1 MQNPLDPTARKI
13 KKTDLGFFATDVSF
27 TDKSAIVT
35 GSSRG
40 IGRAIAIELAR
51 QGADVLIN
59 YNQNRDAAES
69 VQQEVEALGRKAVII
84 QADISDL
91 DAHEKLLDT
100 AHDAF
105 GKVDILINN
114 AGITRIADILEE
126 TPEQFD
132 LIVNTNL
139 KATHF
144 LTQRVANYMVANEIR
159 GCIIY
164 TLSISDIMA
173 SDNRTAY
180 CISKAGLEM
189 SMRAFAGR
197 LAGHGI
203 KVNGIAAGVI
213 DTDLSRV
220 RIPDYEEAA
229 EKGYIFMVRAGAPE
243 DVAHATISA
252 MKLYD
257 TGVVLPAAGG
267 VMTPLLNLRSMAGL
281 NMNKE

>member
-1 MQNPLDPTARKI
+1 MSTS
-13 KKTDLGFFATDVSF
+13 TEFGFFATDISF
-27 TDKSAIVT
+27 EDSAAIVT

-59 YNQNRDAAES
+59 YNQNKEAAKE
-69 VQQEVEALGRKAVII
+69 VQSKIEGLGRKGIII
-84 QADISDL
+84 QTDISDI
-91 DAHEKLLDT
+91 DAHEQLLET
-100 AHDAF
+100 AHKAF
-105 GKVDILINN
+105 GKVNILINN

-132 LIVNTNL
+132 LLLNTNL
-139 KATHF
+139 KAPHF
-144 LTQRVANYMVANEIR
+144 LTQRVANYMVENEIP

-164 TLSISDIMA
+164 TLSISDSMA

-189 SMRAFAGR
+189 SMRAYAGR
-197 LAGHGI
+197 LASHRI

-229 EKGYIFMVRAGAPE
+229 EKGYIFMVRPGMPE
-243 DVAHATISA
+243 DVAHATIAA
-252 MKLYD
+252 MRLYD
-257 TGVVLPAAGG
+257 TGVVLPASGG
-267 VMTPLLNLRSMAGL
+267 VMTPLLNLRSMSEL
-281 NMNKE
+281 DMNKS

>member
-1 MQNPLDPTARKI
+1 MSTD
-13 KKTDLGFFATDVSF
+13 TDLGFFATDVSLEN
-27 TDKSAIVT
+27 SNAIVT

-59 YNQNRDAAES
+59 YNQNQEAAE
-69 VQQEVEALGRKAVII
+69 EVKEVVESFGRKAALI

-91 DAHEKLLDT
+91 DAHQRMLET
-100 AHDAF
+100 AHNAF
-105 GKVDILINN
+105 GKVNILINN

-132 LIVNTNL
+132 LLVNTNL
-139 KATHF
+139 KAPHF
-144 LTQRVANYMVANEIR
+144 LTQRVANYMVENEIR

-164 TLSISDIMA
+164 TLSISDTMA

-189 SMRAFAGR
+189 SMRAYAGR
-197 LAGHGI
+197 LAMHGI

-213 DTDLSRV
+213 NTDLSRV
-220 RIPDYEEAA
+220 RIPDYEEAS
-229 EKGYIFMVRAGAPE
+229 EKGYIFMVRPGTPE
-243 DVAHATISA
+243 DVAHATIAA

-257 TGVVLPAAGG
+257 TGVVIPASGG
-267 VMTPLLNLRSMAGL
+267 VMTPLLNLRSMAEL
-281 NMNKE
+281 EMNKS

>member
-1 MQNPLDPTARKI
+1 MSTSTDP
-13 KKTDLGFFATDVSF
+13 GFFATDVSLEN
-27 TDKSAIVT
+27 SAAIVT

-59 YNQNRDAAES
+59 YNQNWDAAES
-69 VQQEVEALGRKAVII
+69 VKQEVEAFGRKAAII

-91 DAHEKLLDT
+91 DAHQRMLEA
-100 AHDAF
+100 AHNAF
-105 GKVDILINN
+105 GKINILINN
-114 AGITRIADILEE
+114 AGITRIADVLEE

-132 LIVNTNL
+132 LLVNTNL
-139 KATHF
+139 KAPHF
-144 LTQRVANYMVANEIR
+144 LTQRVANYMVENEIR

-164 TLSISDIMA
+164 TLSISDTMA

-180 CISKAGLEM
+180 CISKAGVEM
-189 SMRAFAGR
+189 SMRAYAGR
-197 LAGHGI
+197 LAMHGI

-229 EKGYIFMVRAGAPE
+229 EKGYIFMVRPGTPE
-243 DVAHATISA
+243 DVAHATIAA
-252 MKLYD
+252 MRLYD
-257 TGVVLPAAGG
+257 TGVVIPASGG
-267 VMTPLLNLRSMAGL
+267 VMTPLLNLRSMTEL
-281 NMNKE
+281 EMNKS

>member
-1 MQNPLDPTARKI
+1 MQRNM
-13 KKTDLGFFATDVSF
+13 DLGFFSTDISF
-27 TDKSAIVT
+27 ENSAAIVT

-59 YNQNRDAAES
+59 YNQNKDAAEE
-69 VQQEVEALGRKAVII
+69 VQSEIEALGRKGVII
-84 QADISDL
+84 QTDISNI
-91 DAHEKLLDT
+91 DAHEQLLQT
-100 AHDAF
+100 AHKAF
-105 GKVDILINN
+105 GKVNILINN

-126 TPEQFD
+126 SPDQFD
-132 LIVNTNL
+132 LLINTNL
-139 KATHF
+139 KAPHF
-144 LTQRVANYMVANEIR
+144 LTQRVANYMVENEIR

-164 TLSISDIMA
+164 TLSISDSMA

-189 SMRAFAGR
+189 SMRAYAGR
-197 LAGHGI
+197 LASHWI

-229 EKGYIFMVRAGAPE
+229 EKGYIFMVRPGTPE
-243 DVAHATISA
+243 DVAHATIAA
-252 MKLYD
+252 MRLYD
-257 TGVVLPAAGG
+257 TGVVLPASGG
-267 VMTPLLNLRSMAGL
+267 VMTPLLNLRSMSEL
-281 NMNKE
+281 NMNKS

>member
-1 MQNPLDPTARKI
+1 MRPDTS
-13 KKTDLGFFATDVSF
+13 LGFFATDVSL
-27 TDKSAIVT
+27 TDTAAIVT
-35 GSSRG
+35 GASRG

-59 YNQNRDAAES
+59 YNQNRKAAREA
-69 VQQEVEALGRKAVII
+69 QHAVEALGRKAVII

-91 DAHEKLLDT
+91 KAHQKLIDT
-100 AHDAF
+100 ALDAF
-105 GKVDILINN
+105 GKVDVLINN

-126 TPEQFD
+126 TPNQFD
-132 LIVNTNL
+132 LVVNTNL
-139 KATHF
+139 KAPHF
-144 LTQRVANYMVANEIR
+144 LTQRVANYMVANQIR

-164 TLSISDIMA
+164 TLSISDTMA

-189 SMRAFAGR
+189 SMRAYAGR
-197 LAGHGI
+197 LATHGI

-220 RIPDYEEAA
+220 RVPDYEEAA
-229 EKGYIFMVRAGAPE
+229 EKGYIFMVRPGTPE
-243 DVAHATISA
+243 DVAHATVAA

-267 VMTPLLNLRSMAGL
+267 VMTPLLNLRTMAGL
-281 NMNKE
+281 EMNKK

>member
-1 MQNPLDPTARKI
+1 MPTDK
-13 KKTDLGFFATDVSF
+13 DLGFFATDVSF
-27 TDKSAIVT
+27 TDKS
-35 GSSRG
+35 GNRNWLQSRH
-40 IGRAIAIELAR
+40 R
-51 QGADVLIN
+51 GAQSPSNWHAKVPTCLSTTTKTVMPLN
-59 YNQNRDAAES
+59 PCNKRW
-69 VQQEVEALGRKAVII
+69 EALGRKAVII

-91 DAHEKLLDT
+91 DAHERLLNT

-197 LAGHGI
+197 LAAHGI

-267 VMTPLLNLRSMAGL
+267 VMTPLLNLRSMAEL
-281 NMNKE
+281 DMNKS

>member
-1 MQNPLDPTARKI
+1 MSTD
-13 KKTDLGFFATDVSF
+13 TDLGFFATDASLEN
-27 TDKSAIVT
+27 SAAIVT

-59 YNQNRDAAES
+59 YNQNRDAAE
-69 VQQEVEALGRKAVII
+69 EVKEVVESFGRKAALI

-91 DAHEKLLDT
+91 DTHQRMLET
-100 AHDAF
+100 AHNAF
-105 GKVDILINN
+105 GKVNILINN

-132 LIVNTNL
+132 LLVNTNL
-139 KATHF
+139 KAPHF
-144 LTQRVANYMVANEIR
+144 LTQRVANYMVENEIR

-164 TLSISDIMA
+164 TLSISDTMA

-189 SMRAFAGR
+189 SMRAYAGR
-197 LAGHGI
+197 LAMHGI

-213 DTDLSRV
+213 NTDLSRV
-220 RIPDYEEAA
+220 RIPDYEEAS
-229 EKGYIFMVRAGAPE
+229 EKGYIFMVRPGTPE
-243 DVAHATISA
+243 DVAHVTIAA

-257 TGVVLPAAGG
+257 TGVVIPASGG
-267 VMTPLLNLRSMAGL
+267 VMTPLLNLRSMAEL
-281 NMNKE
+281 EMNKS

>member
-1 MQNPLDPTARKI
+1 MRSNTS
-13 KKTDLGFFATDVSF
+13 LGFFATDVSL
-27 TDKSAIVT
+27 TDTAAIVT
-35 GSSRG
+35 GASRG

-59 YNQNRDAAES
+59 YNQNRKAARE
-69 VQQEVEALGRKAVII
+69 VQHAVEALGRKAVII
-84 QADISDL
+84 QVDISDL
-91 DAHEKLLDT
+91 KAHQKLLDT
-100 AHDAF
+100 ALDAF

-126 TPEQFD
+126 TPNQFD
-132 LIVNTNL
+132 LVVNTNL
-139 KATHF
+139 KAPHF
-144 LTQRVANYMVANEIR
+144 LTQRVANYMVANQIC

-164 TLSISDIMA
+164 TLSISDTMA

-189 SMRAFAGR
+189 SMRAYAGR
-197 LAGHGI
+197 LAAHGI

-220 RIPDYEEAA
+220 RVPDYEEAA
-229 EKGYIFMVRAGAPE
+229 EKGYIFMVRPGTPE
-243 DVAHATISA
+243 DVAHATVAA

-267 VMTPLLNLRSMAGL
+267 VMTPLLNLRTMAEL
-281 NMNKE
+281 EMNKK

>member
-1 MQNPLDPTARKI
+1 MSTNSEQ
-13 KKTDLGFFATDVSF
+13 GFFATDVSF
-27 TDKSAIVT
+27 EDSAAIVT

-59 YNQNRDAAES
+59 YNQNRDAAEA
-69 VQQEVEALGRKAVII
+69 VKQEIEDIGRNAAII

-91 DAHEKLLDT
+91 ESHQKLLDT
-100 AHDAF
+100 ALEAF
-105 GKVDILINN
+105 GSVNILINN

-132 LIVNTNL
+132 LLLNTNL
-139 KATHF
+139 KAPHF
-144 LTQRVANYMVANEIR
+144 LTQRVANYMVENKIP

-164 TLSISDIMA
+164 TLSISDTMA

-189 SMRAFAGR
+189 SMRSYAGR
-197 LAGHGI
+197 LAMHGI

-213 DTDLSRV
+213 NTDLSRV

-229 EKGYIFMVRAGAPE
+229 EKGYIFMVRPGTPK
-243 DVAHATISA
+243 DVAHATVSA
-252 MKLYD
+252 IRLYD
-257 TGVVLPAAGG
+257 TGVVLPASGG
-267 VMTPLLNLRSMAGL
+267 VMTPLLNLRSMSEL
-281 NMNKE
+281 NMNKQ

>member
-1 MQNPLDPTARKI
+1 MSKQ
-13 KKTDLGFFATDVSF
+13 TDHSFFATDVSF
-27 TDKSAIVT
+27 ENSAAIVT

-59 YNQNRDAAES
+59 YNQNRDAAEE
-69 VQQEVEALGRKAVII
+69 VQNEIQEIGRKAEII

-91 DAHEKLLDT
+91 DSHKKLLEA
-100 AHDAF
+100 AHNAF
-105 GKVDILINN
+105 GKVNILINN
-114 AGITRIADILEE
+114 AGITRIADILDE

-132 LIVNTNL
+132 LLLNTNL
-139 KATHF
+139 KAPHF
-144 LTQRVANYMVANEIR
+144 LTQRVANYMIENEIQ

-164 TLSISDIMA
+164 TLSISDTMA

-189 SMRAFAGR
+189 SMRSYAGR
-197 LAGHGI
+197 LAMHGI

-213 DTDLSRV
+213 NTDLSRI

-229 EKGYIFMVRAGAPE
+229 EKGYIFMVRPGTPE
-243 DVAHATISA
+243 DVAHATVAA
-252 MKLYD
+252 MRLYD
-257 TGVVLPAAGG
+257 TGVVIPASGG
-267 VMTPLLNLRSMAGL
+267 VMTPLLNLRTMAEL
-281 NMNKE
+281 KMNEPFKK

>member
-1 MQNPLDPTARKI
+1 MSTD
-13 KKTDLGFFATDVSF
+13 TDLGFFATDISLEN
-27 TDKSAIVT
+27 SAAIVT

-51 QGADVLIN
+51 QGADVLVN
-59 YNQNRDAAES
+59 YNQNRDAAEA
-69 VQQEVEALGRKAVII
+69 VKQEIEGLGRKAALI

-91 DAHEKLLDT
+91 DAHQRMLEA
-100 AHDAF
+100 AHNAF
-105 GKVDILINN
+105 GKVNILINN

-132 LIVNTNL
+132 LLLNTNL
-139 KATHF
+139 KAPHF
-144 LTQRVANYMVANEIR
+144 LTQRVANYMVENEIR

-164 TLSISDIMA
+164 TLSISDTMA

-189 SMRAFAGR
+189 SMRAYAGR
-197 LAGHGI
+197 LAMHGI

-229 EKGYIFMVRAGAPE
+229 EKGYIFMVRPGNPE
-243 DVAHATISA
+243 DVAHATLAA
-252 MKLYD
+252 MRLYD
-257 TGVVLPAAGG
+257 TGVVIPASGG
-267 VMTPLLNLRSMAGL
+267 VMTPLLNLRTMAEL
-281 NMNKE
+281 EMNKS